1 MVTAELLKKRKLLAA
16 FGRVVLRTH
25 PDDDG
30 KVPQLCEFDQTQ
42 ILQPLGIAA
51 MPAATAASV
60 DMGLHFVF
68 AAT

>member
-16 FGRVVLRTH
+16 FGRVLFRAH
-25 PDDDG
+25 PDDAG

-42 ILQPLGIAA
+42 ILQPLGKAA
-51 MPAATAASV
+51 KRAATAASV
-60 DMGLHFVF
+60 NMGLHFVF